1 MIKERSIV
9 LYIILSIIT
18 CGIFLGYTGL
28 YVLQKT
34 QMLLLT

>member
-9 LYIILSIIT
+9 LYIILSIVPVV
-18 CGIFLGYTGL
+18 FSGYIGL

-34 QMLLLT
+34 QMLQLT